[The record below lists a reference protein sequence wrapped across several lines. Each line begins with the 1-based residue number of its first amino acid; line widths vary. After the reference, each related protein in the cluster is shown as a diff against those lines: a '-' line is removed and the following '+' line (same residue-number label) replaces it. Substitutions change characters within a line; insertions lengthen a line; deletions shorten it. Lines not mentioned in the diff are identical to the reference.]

1 MVGDNGFM
9 SQTPKRRRH
18 LLDME
23 NPQVAVR
30 RRDPMPIGEV
40 QKWVMS
46 VLAVSTVLH
55 MAGALILF
63 AATFDESK
71 QGSQIGVLII
81 SGAFGILAVMTGR
94 IIHKVSPFTPWV
106 VLGLIPMAI
115 GFWWIFGR

>member
-1 MVGDNGFM
+1 M
-9 SQTPKRRRH
+9 Q
-18 LLDME
+18 
-23 NPQVAVR
+23 
-30 RRDPMPIGEV
+30 IGEV

-71 QGSQIGVLII
+71 QSSQIGVLII

-94 IIHKVSPFTPWV
+94 IIHKASPLTPWL